1 MPPAPNL
8 DALEAMLCQ
17 ADDAFL
23 AARQYAEDGDGDA
36 CARALTELWQ
46 VAGALLFGTGQAI
59 QSLRSPPPGQ
69 GEGANSLADTLPTG

>member
-1 MPPAPNL
+1 MTAPNL
-8 DALEAMLCQ
+8 DALDELLCR

-23 AARQYAEDGDGDA
+23 AARGHAEDGDAEA

-69 GEGANSLADTLPTG
+69 GEGVNSLADTLHTG